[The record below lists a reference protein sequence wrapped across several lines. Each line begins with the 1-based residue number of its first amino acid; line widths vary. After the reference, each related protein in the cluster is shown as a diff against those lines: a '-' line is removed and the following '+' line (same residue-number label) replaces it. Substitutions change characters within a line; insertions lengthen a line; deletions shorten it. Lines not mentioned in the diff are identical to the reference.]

1 MRGIANC
8 NAVTRAQRPGP
19 ELQLKPASNKLVY
32 VNRGFSPAARMS
44 NAPARRLKITG
55 SSSPIIRFSVRVI
68 RAIFNEPLSAQ
79 SVIKLLLNGLYFGL
93 GLKAVGEGLDF
104 FKVR

>member
-1 MRGIANC
+1 MRGVANC

-19 ELQLKPASNKLVY
+19 GLQLKPASNKLVY

-55 SSSPIIRFSVRVI
+55 SSSPAIRFSVRVI
-68 RAIFNEPLSAQ
+68 RTIFNET
-79 SVIKLLLNGLYFGL
+79 L
-93 GLKAVGEGLDF
+93 GDKAFHQRIIFQAASGGCWRGPQFL
-104 FKVR
+104 